1 MDAERVLMY
10 NNKEVLN
17 VGDLTIEPWYDPRT
31 QQVNVFAVGY
41 DKSTATYCRYK
52 LVKAK
57 YEVGTIS
64 EPTFVMNDHKSFPAL
79 LQKIVDVAYENY
91 QLTPT
96 KMKLESAAQTKHL
109 NDMIAIVES
118 QLGVELK

>member
-1 MDAERVLMY
+1 MERVLMY
-10 NNKEVLN
+10 NKEVVNVNDLN
-17 VGDLTIEPWYDPRT
+17 IEPWYDPRT
-31 QQVNVFAVGY
+31 QQVSVFAVGY

-52 LVKAK
+52 LVKEK
-57 YEVGTIS
+57 YELGVTA
-64 EPTFVMNDHKSFPAL
+64 EPTFVMNGHESLPAL
-79 LQKIVDVAYENY
+79 LQKLVDVAYENY

-109 NDMIAIVES
+109 NDMRAIVES